1 MLFFGKNKKIQV
13 QDTDVSIKTKDG
25 QDYISLTDMLK
36 SKDGDFF
43 VSDWLRNRNTVE
55 FLGVWESMNNPNF
68 NYGGFAAI
76 KEKAGLNNY
85 KISVK
90 EWIEKTNAIGL
101 IANSG
106 RYGGTYAHVDI
117 AFEFGMWISPQFKL
131 YLIKEY
137 QRLKQVESNQYNL
150 EWNVKRMISKT
161 NYNIHTDAI
170 KEIIIPQTT
179 HWMKSFEYAK
189 EADLLNLSI
198 FGMTAKEWKEQNP
211 ERDKRGENMR
221 DSASIVELIVISNA
235 ESLNAEMIKEGKSKK
250 ERFEK
255 IQQMAKDQMKILA
268 KNDSLKSL
276 KKTKE
281 DVYLTA
287 METKDKKS
295 NPL

>member
-1 MLFFGKNKKIQV
+1 MLFFKKRKTLTIQ
-13 QDTDVSIKTKDG
+13 DIEIGISNINGEDF
-25 QDYISLTDMLK
+25 ISLTDMLK

-55 FLGVWESMNNPNF
+55 FLGVWESMNNPDF
-68 NYGGFAAI
+68 NYGGFTSI

-101 IANSG
+101 KASSG

-137 QRLKQVESNQYNL
+137 QRLKKIESNQYNL

-161 NYNIHTDAI
+161 NYSIHTDAV
-170 KEIIIPQTT
+170 KEVLIPQVLP
-179 HWMKSFEYAK
+179 WVKKFEYAK
-189 EADLLNLSI
+189 EADLLNLAI
-198 FGMTAKEWKEQNP
+198 FGMTAKQWKEANP
-211 ERDKRGENMR
+211 ERDKNGENMR

-235 ESLNAEMIKEGKSKK
+235 ESLNAELIKEGLSKQ
-250 ERFEK
+250 ERYER
-255 IQQMAKDQMKILA
+255 IQRMAQDQMKILSKEDTMKA
-268 KNDSLKSL
+268 L
-276 KKTKE
+276 KKTSE
-281 DVYLTA
+281 DVYLI
-287 METKDKKS
+287 EEKKGE
-295 NPL
+295 